1 MVGTGTLEVR
11 PMIEIPS
18 GTEVRVIR
26 AGQDSD
32 RTAQTAGM
40 ARRSGVDA
48 TSTGATRLWMG
59 RVTGPPG
66 MRSAP
71 HTHGEA
77 ETGAYVLSGHCRIY
91 YGEEFKEYVDAGPG
105 DLLFVPANT
114 PHIEANLSEDEPAE
128 FVVTRSPSNIVI
140 NLE

>member
-1 MVGTGTLEVR
+1 
-11 PMIEIPS
+11 MIEIPS

-26 AGQDSD
+26 AGEDSED
-32 RTAQTAGM
+32 TAQSAGM
-40 ARRSGVDA
+40 ARRSGIDVN
-48 TSTGATRLWMG
+48 STGAKRLWMG

-66 MRSAP
+66 MKSAP

-77 ETGAYVLSGHCRIY
+77 ETGAYVLSGRCRVY
-91 YGEEFKEYVDAGPG
+91 YGEGFKEYVDAGPG
-105 DLLFVPANT
+105 DLIYVPANT

-128 FVVTRSPSNIVI
+128 FVAVRSPSNIVI

>member
-1 MVGTGTLEVR
+1 
-11 PMIEIPS
+11 MIEMPS

-32 RTAQTAGM
+32 RTGQTPGM

-48 TSTGATRLWMG
+48 NSTGAKRLWMG

-77 ETGAYVLSGHCRIY
+77 ETGAYVLSGQCRIY

-114 PHIEANLSEDEPAE
+114 PHIEANLSGDEPVE

>member
-1 MVGTGTLEVR
+1 
-11 PMIEIPS
+11 MIEIPS

-26 AGQDSD
+26 GGEDGDQ
-32 RTAQTAGM
+32 TAQSAGM
-40 ARRSGVDA
+40 ARRSGIDV
-48 TSTGATRLWMG
+48 TSTGAKRLWMA

-71 HTHGEA
+71 HHHGEA

-91 YGEEFKEYVDAGPG
+91 YGEGFKEYVDAGPG
-105 DLLFVPANT
+105 DLLFVPAHT
-114 PHIEANLSEDEPAE
+114 PHIEANLSEDEPVE
-128 FVVTRSPSNIVI
+128 FVATRSPSNIVI

>member
-1 MVGTGTLEVR
+1 
-11 PMIEIPS
+11 MIEIPS

-32 RTAQTAGM
+32 ETGQTAGM
-40 ARRSGVDA
+40 IRRSGIDVN
-48 TSTGATRLWMG
+48 STGARRIWMG
-59 RVTGPPG
+59 RVTGSPG
-66 MRSAP
+66 MKSAP

-77 ETGAYVLSGHCRIY
+77 ETGAYVLSGRCRVY
-91 YGEEFKEYVDAGPG
+91 FGEGFKQYRDAGPG
-105 DLLFVPANT
+105 DLVYIPANT

-128 FVVTRSPSNIVI
+128 YVVARSPSNIVI